1 MATVQPVIN
10 PQEDPLIKDLL
21 GAKNH
26 EVEVIAF
33 GIAYHG
39 RLKDINL
46 EYGYVTVQD
55 GADQATL
62 ELERIE
68 SFRVMD

>member
-1 MATVQPVIN
+1 MATVESTN
-10 PQEDPLIKDLL
+10 SPQEDPLIQGLI

-39 RLKDINL
+39 RLQDINL
-46 EYGYVTVQD
+46 EYGYVTVKD

-68 SFRVMD
+68 SFRIID